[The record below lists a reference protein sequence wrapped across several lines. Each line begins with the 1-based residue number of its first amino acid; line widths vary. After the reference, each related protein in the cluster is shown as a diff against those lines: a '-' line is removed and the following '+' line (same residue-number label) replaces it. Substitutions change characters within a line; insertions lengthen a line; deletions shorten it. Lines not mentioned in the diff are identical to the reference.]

1 MKMNRLTKLL
11 VAGGALV
18 FLSATSMLAGAQSAP
33 PAPVSTP
40 RKTTSRPIRTKKEPG
55 PMDDFAGL
63 NFTDDQKA
71 RINKIHEDFKAR
83 MDAVIKDEKLSAD
96 QKGAMLQGF
105 QHMQRGEVYK
115 VLTPDQQTEVRKR
128 ILARRTEAKKEQDKT
143 KQPTPAPQVSPT
155 PQPAQKPQS
164 SKPPQPP
171 AA

>member
-1 MKMNRLTKLL
+1 
-11 VAGGALV
+11 
-18 FLSATSMLAGAQSAP
+18 
-33 PAPVSTP
+33 
-40 RKTTSRPIRTKKEPG
+40 
-55 PMDDFAGL
+55 MDDFAGL